1 MPSSP
6 GHLMPI
12 GVRRVRKATRAQEWR
27 IMLNVITLSQHEKAN
42 LTLPLGSGL
51 PRGIHWHLHVNG
63 DTHLGCNRRWLPV
76 LGVHADGDAW
86 WVGRQSTYGE
96 KLYTRCAVFCPQGG
110 SRGRTCVSIR
120 YAAVFSPT
128 WRYVKTTLENTC
140 IWRLICPIRHPP
152 MSSSINLKLLMYE

>member
-63 DTHLGCNRRWLPV
+63 DTHLGCNRSRLCV
-76 LGVHADGDAW
+76 LGVHAHANARWLDVIHLWGKAVHTLCSFLSPGW
-86 WVGRQSTYGE
+86 GWGE
-96 KLYTRCAVFCPQGG
+96 DVCQHT
-110 SRGRTCVSIR
+110 IR
-120 YAAVFSPT
+120 SSFFPNVEVQQNHPWEYVYLTLDLSNTSPPNEFK
-128 WRYVKTTLENTC
+128 Y
-140 IWRLICPIRHPP
+140 
-152 MSSSINLKLLMYE
+152 